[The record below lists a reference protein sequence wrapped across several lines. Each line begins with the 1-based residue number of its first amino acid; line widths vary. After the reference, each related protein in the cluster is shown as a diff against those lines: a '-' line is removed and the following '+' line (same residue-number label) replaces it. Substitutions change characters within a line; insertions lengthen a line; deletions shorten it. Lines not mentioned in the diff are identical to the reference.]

1 MHMPLQRHDGGAV
14 IGLRRLARATIA
26 LPRNLRQARAP
37 LGIALLAAATCCP
50 AAETES
56 GPDPFGTDRALHR
69 GTPGLV
75 DPLGY
80 DCATPARN
88 LTFAAAV
95 ELALCAN
102 PQTRSAWAQAHEQAA
117 ALGKAESAWLPQI
130 AATGSES
137 RFFGDHADVNGNIT
151 SSTQN
156 TGDAAVNLTWTLY
169 DFGGRSGRIESAR
182 RVLDAAAAT
191 ASSVA
196 QQTVRSTVQAYY
208 GVVADDATVVASKS
222 IEESAAQ
229 SLQIARALQSGGAGT
244 LGDVLQAQTAYE
256 QYVISRVQAEAAAKT
271 AHGTLAV
278 TLGRPA
284 DQLFILAPD
293 PVPTEVPALSARM
306 TDLMNEASRQR
317 PDLAAARSQRDAAQA
332 DITVARS
339 AGLPSISIGAEHH
352 LTSTTGVPNQNYSQ
366 IGVSVTIPIFSGF
379 GVTYGVRQAQ
389 AALHVSEANLQQV
402 ELNVT
407 QDVWSGYYN
416 LESANQQLAITTDLL
431 KTAEQNLEVSMGRYK
446 AGVGSIVD
454 VLTAQTALATARQ
467 VRINAELGWFV
478 ARAQLAFALGRL
490 SSAAPLSEQQALP

>member
-1 MHMPLQRHDGGAV
+1 
-14 IGLRRLARATIA
+14 
-26 LPRNLRQARAP
+26 
-37 LGIALLAAATCCP
+37 
-50 AAETES
+50 
-56 GPDPFGTDRALHR
+56 
-69 GTPGLV
+69 
-75 DPLGY
+75 
-80 DCATPARN
+80 
-88 LTFAAAV
+88 
-95 ELALCAN
+95 
-102 PQTRSAWAQAHEQAA
+102 
-117 ALGKAESAWLPQI
+117 
-130 AATGSES
+130 
-137 RFFGDHADVNGNIT
+137 
-151 SSTQN
+151 
-156 TGDAAVNLTWTLY
+156 
-169 DFGGRSGRIESAR
+169 
-182 RVLDAAAAT
+182 
-191 ASSVA
+191 
-196 QQTVRSTVQAYY
+196 
-208 GVVADDATVVASKS
+208 VVASKS

-256 QYVISRVQAEAAAKT
+256 QYVISRVQAEAADKT

-317 PDLAAARSQRDAAQA
+317 PDLAAARSQRDAARA

-379 GVTYGVRQAQ
+379 SVTYGVRQAQ

-490 SSAAPLSEQQALP
+490 SSAAPLSEQRALP